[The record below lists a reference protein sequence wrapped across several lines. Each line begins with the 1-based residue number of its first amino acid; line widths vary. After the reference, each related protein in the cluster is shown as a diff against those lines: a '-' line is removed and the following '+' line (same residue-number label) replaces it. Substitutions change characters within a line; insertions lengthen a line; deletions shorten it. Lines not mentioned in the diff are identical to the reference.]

1 MDEKKQIPVTKCVI
15 PVIEVSFLLP
25 SSISINSYLFKSYD
39 ATGIRWQIV
48 GYVPY
53 IVLELR
59 FFLFLR

>member
-1 MDEKKQIPVTKCVI
+1 MGEKKQIPVTKCVI
-15 PVIEVSFLLP
+15 PVIEVK
-25 SSISINSYLFKSYD
+25 YLYVL

-59 FFLFLR
+59 FFLFL